1 MFQFA
6 WKLSALDVPD
16 AAAAWYL
23 ATVRAEAMEA
33 VPRMMATTKKLK
45 NSFIVSILSYTNMY
59 YTNMVRCGIKIST
72 AFSIDH
78 YAAANRNER
87 GPLCLLPMANT
98 IGDDTVRFA

>member
-33 VPRMMATTKKLK
+33 VPRMMATTKRLK
-45 NSFIVSILSYTNMY
+45 NSFIVSILILYKYGALRNKNKY
-59 YTNMVRCGIKIST
+59 R
-72 AFSIDH
+72 FL
-78 YAAANRNER
+78 NRS
-87 GPLCLLPMANT
+87 LC
-98 IGDDTVRFA
+98 RSEQE

>member
-33 VPRMMATTKKLK
+33 VPRMMATTKRLK
-45 NSFIVSILSYTNMY
+45 NLFIVSILS

>member
-33 VPRMMATTKKLK
+33 VPRMMATTKRLK
-45 NSFIVSILSYTNMY
+45 NSFIVSILS